1 MRKRWR
7 VILPGAYVLLAL
19 AFWLDFART
28 AHDGLANVGLMLAVL
43 PVTVLGL
50 LLGWALGAQQFVL
63 MPERFGYLG
72 NHAAF
77 YVPSVI
83 AITLALFLLGGRL
96 DRRP

>member
-1 MRKRWR
+1 MRRRWR

-28 AHDGLANVGLMLAVL
+28 AQDGLANLGLMLAVL
-43 PVTVLGL
+43 PIT

-63 MPERFGYLG
+63 LPDRFGYLG

-83 AITLALFLLGGRL
+83 AIALVLFLLGERL